1 MQGSPGVSH
10 AGVWGVGA
18 EGAPE
23 WGGTLGDRGRSPRK
37 KATVAESRG
46 RSEKPR
52 GGGMTQV
59 LMSFLRC
66 CQKPPRPGAGNHAQS
81 PSPTP
86 RGLGVKGQASAACHS
101 FWRFPGESV
110 SSPFPVPPAP
120 GSPHHPQTPSP
131 LLFPTPTLLRLRVRT
146 LRCRELT
153 CRARD
158 GLPLTGRVSA
168 RNPAHSP
175 PVTRGNS
182 VPASVRAGRGHLWGG
197 SPSFPHRQDEKHG
210 RRPPAWLLQV

>member
-1 MQGSPGVSH
+1 MSRQGEDRRTCRPAGGSPTTTTTTCPGVSH
-10 AGVWGVGA
+10 PGVWGVGA

-120 GSPHHPQTPSP
+120 GSPRHPQAP
-131 LLFPTPTLLRLRVRT
+131 LS
-146 LRCRELT
+146 
-153 CRARD
+153 A
-158 GLPLTGRVSA
+158 PLSYS
-168 RNPAHSP
+168 H
-175 PVTRGNS
+175 
-182 VPASVRAGRGHLWGG
+182 
-197 SPSFPHRQDEKHG
+197 
-210 RRPPAWLLQV
+210 PPAPAREDPAVQGAHLQSPGWPPSHREGLGSEPRTQSPGDTR